1 MKRIN
6 WGTGVVIA
14 FGTFMVFI
22 LFFVFLV
29 QSDKK
34 YDNELVI
41 ENYYKYETG
50 LQKQLDK
57 EDLAEN
63 LIEKLVVSQD
73 EKALKISFP
82 KNFDFKNITGK
93 VSLYRP
99 SDQKL
104 DFEIPI
110 SLSSNDLLIPKSQLA
125 DGRWDI
131 ILDWNYNNVG
141 YLNKEQL
148 TINNK

>member
-1 MKRIN
+1 MKKIN

-29 QSDKK
+29 QSDHK

-50 LQKQLDK
+50 LQNQINK
-57 EDLAEN
+57 EKLAEN
-63 LIEKLVVSQD
+63 LTNKVRVIEDPKNITI
-73 EKALKISFP
+73 AFP
-82 KNFDFKNITGK
+82 KEFNYKNITGK

-110 SLSSNDLLIPKSQLA
+110 SLSSSNLLIPKSQLA
-125 DGRWDI
+125 GGRWDI
-131 ILDWNYNNVG
+131 IVDWTCNNAA

-148 TINNK
+148 TIDMQ

>member
-1 MKRIN
+1 MKKIS

-14 FGTFMVFI
+14 FGTFMAFI

-29 QSDKK
+29 QTDRD

-41 ENYYKYETG
+41 ENYYNYETG
-50 LQKQLDK
+50 LQKQLEK
-57 EDLAEN
+57 EDLAQN
-63 LIEKLVVSQD
+63 LAEKVTVLQED
-73 EKALKISFP
+73 NFLKISFP
-82 KNFDFKNITGK
+82 KDFDFKNITGK

-104 DFEIPI
+104 DFEIKI
-110 SLSSNDLLIPKSQLA
+110 SLSSQDLLIPKSQLA
-125 DGRWDI
+125 GGRWDL

-148 TINNK
+148 TIDIK

>member
-1 MKRIN
+1 MKKMN
-6 WGTGVVIA
+6 WGTGIVIA
-14 FGTFMVFI
+14 FGTFMAFI

-29 QSDKK
+29 QSDQK

-57 EDLAEN
+57 ENLAE
-63 LIEKLVVSQD
+63 KLNKKVAIWTD
-73 EKALKISFP
+73 FEGIKISFP
-82 KNFDFKNITGK
+82 AEFDHKNITGK

-110 SLSSNDLLIPKSQLA
+110 SLSSQDLLIPKSQLA
-125 DGRWDI
+125 GGRWDI
-131 ILDWNYNNVG
+131 IVEWNFNNVG
-141 YLNKEQL
+141 YLNKEKL
-148 TINNK
+148 TVDTE

>member
-1 MKRIN
+1 MKKIS
-6 WGTGVVIA
+6 WGTGIVIA
-14 FGTFMVFI
+14 FGTFMAFI

-29 QSDKK
+29 QSDQK

-57 EDLAEN
+57 ENLAE
-63 LIEKLVVSQD
+63 KLNKKVAIWTD
-73 EKALKISFP
+73 FEGIKISFP
-82 KNFDFKNITGK
+82 PEFDHKNITGK

-104 DFEIPI
+104 DFEIMI
-110 SLSSNDLLIPKSQLA
+110 SLSSHDLLIPKSQLA
-125 DGRWDI
+125 GGRWDI

-148 TINNK
+148 TIDTK

>member
-1 MKRIN
+1 MKKIS

-14 FGTFMVFI
+14 FGTFMAFI

-29 QSDKK
+29 QTDRD

-41 ENYYKYETG
+41 ENYYNYETG
-50 LQKQLDK
+50 LQKQLEK
-57 EDLAEN
+57 EDLAQN
-63 LIEKLVVSQD
+63 LAEKVTVLQED
-73 EKALKISFP
+73 NFLKISFP
-82 KNFDFKNITGK
+82 KDFDFKNITGK

-104 DFEIPI
+104 DFEIKI
-110 SLSSNDLLIPKSQLA
+110 SLSSHDLLIPKSQLA
-125 DGRWDI
+125 GGRWDL
-131 ILDWNYNNVG
+131 ILDWNYNNAG

-148 TINNK
+148 TIDTK

>member
-1 MKRIN
+1 MKKIS

-14 FGTFMVFI
+14 FGTFMTFI

-63 LIEKLVVSQD
+63 LSEKLKITQD
-73 EKALKISFP
+73 EKVLKISFP
-82 KNFDFKNITGK
+82 KNFDYKDITGK
-93 VSLYRP
+93 VSFYRP

-110 SLSSNDLLIPKSQLA
+110 SLSSLDLLIPKSQLA
-125 DGRWDI
+125 GGRWDI
-131 ILDWNYNNVG
+131 ILDWKYNEVG

-148 TINNK
+148 TIEAE

>member
-1 MKRIN
+1 MKKIS

-14 FGTFMVFI
+14 FGTFMAFI

-29 QSDKK
+29 QTDRD

-41 ENYYKYETG
+41 ENYYNYETG
-50 LQKQLDK
+50 LQKQLEK
-57 EDLAEN
+57 EDLAQN
-63 LIEKLVVSQD
+63 LAEKVTVLQED
-73 EKALKISFP
+73 NFLKISFP
-82 KNFDFKNITGK
+82 KDFDFKNITGK

-104 DFEIPI
+104 DFEIMI
-110 SLSSNDLLIPKSQLA
+110 SLSSHDLLIPKSQLA
-125 DGRWDI
+125 GGRWDI

-148 TINNK
+148 TIDTK

>member
-1 MKRIN
+1 MKKIS
-6 WGTGVVIA
+6 WGTGIVIA
-14 FGTFMVFI
+14 FGTFMTFI

-50 LQKQLDK
+50 LQKQLEK
-57 EDLAEN
+57 ENLAEK
-63 LIEKLVVSQD
+63 LTEKLAVSQD
-73 EKALKISFP
+73 AEALKISFP
-82 KNFDFKNITGK
+82 KNFDYKNITGK

-110 SLSSNDLLIPKSQLA
+110 SLSSHDLLIPKSQLA
-125 DGRWDI
+125 GGRWDI

-148 TINNK
+148 TIEIK